1 VRKMPGIL
9 ATCEELFGTKDLYT
23 VLGIEKTATAGQIK
37 KAYHKL
43 SLAVHPDRATEQD
56 RPLCTSKFQCVG
68 GVYALL
74 SDGERRGLYDETG
87 EVEDEADPLRDTDKD
102 WADYWRLLFPKVTI
116 SDIEKFAAEYQH
128 SAEEREDLKKAYT
141 ETKGNMGLILESV
154 MCATQEDEERFRELL
169 QEMIKTKEVEEFSAF
184 TQESKKEKKSRKRA
198 AAAEAKEAEE
208 AAREL
213 GLGKGED
220 SLKAMILARQANRG
234 AAAENFL
241 DGLAEKYGKKGNK
254 KGTKTKREK

>member
-1 VRKMPGIL
+1 M
-9 ATCEELFGTKDLYT
+9 
-23 VLGIEKTATAGQIK
+23 
-37 KAYHKL
+37 
-43 SLAVHPDRATEQD
+43 
-56 RPLCTSKFQCVG
+56 
-68 GVYALL
+68 
-74 SDGERRGLYDETG
+74 
-87 EVEDEADPLRDTDKD
+87 
-102 WADYWRLLFPKVTI
+102 
-116 SDIEKFAAEYQH
+116 
-128 SAEEREDLKKAYT
+128 
-141 ETKGNMGLILESV
+141 
-154 MCATQEDEERFRELL
+154 